1 MRMLLCV
8 CESKYV
14 YVHCNAVREGNDLWP
29 RRSFIEVVLTRSMDL
44 PLYADIRKMEN
55 FHYLHDKL

>member
-1 MRMLLCV
+1 MLMLLCV

-29 RRSFIEVVLTRSMDL
+29 RRSPIEVVLTRSVDL
-44 PLYADIRKMEN
+44 PLYADIRKN
-55 FHYLHDKL
+55 